1 MEKLTKDL
9 YIKHAKRLQA
19 IINEQSSF
27 AKYLARTDFANILQS
42 QLNMLFA
49 LQSKFKKEKVANNL
63 LAQNLVKV
71 FNKIT
76 KLNFKL
82 NEKFKLDDDADYIDS
97 MNYLVTYCSN
107 IFKVNIDDLV
117 EGKKVNVAEPN
128 VQIKP
133 ETDDIPSQEGNM
145 FGAAAMGAAFMDPKQ
160 NPFVVGQ
167 ASAKLQKEII
177 NGQFYRFKTKPKAI
191 PIIKWIA
198 TILVMLTSLGLI
210 LMSIFAF
217 MANGIQADLGG
228 EVGKQPIP
236 TITDGI
242 FFLLFAGIGV
252 YNTVTFFQT
261 NLSKNPN
268 DKFYFSWQVLLI
280 FIIGAIFAN
289 LFCINDVF
297 QLGFTYQD
305 DISTPIQVL
314 GKNAW
319 HYIWF
324 VNIALTGA
332 CIIPII
338 LGSIFNPKV
347 DASSID
353 KRLGEIID
361 SLTAGY
367 RQTSQPSKPEVQKPV
382 DVKKPE
388 DKKDKKKE

>member
-9 YIKHAKRLQA
+9 YIKHSKRLQA
-19 IINEQSSF
+19 IISEQSQF
-27 AKYLARTDFANILQS
+27 AKYLSKPDFANILQS
-42 QLNMLFA
+42 QLNTVFA
-49 LQSKFKKEKVANNL
+49 LQNKFKGASEVKVE
-63 LAQNLVKV
+63 NLVKT

-107 IFKVNIDDLV
+107 IYKVNIDDLV
-117 EGKKVNVAEPN
+117 EGKKVTVSEPN
-128 VQIKP
+128 VNIKP
-133 ETDDIPSQEGNM
+133 EIDDQGQANGGM
-145 FGAAAMGAAFMDPKQ
+145 FGAMGMGMGAEFMDPKQ

-177 NGQFYRFKTKPKAI
+177 AGQFYRFKTKPKAI

-198 TILVMLTSLGLI
+198 TILVMLTCVGLI

-217 MANGIQADLGG
+217 MTHGIQVQPSGG
-228 EVGKQPIP
+228 GDPQQLS

-268 DKFYFSWQVLLI
+268 EKFYFAWQILLI
-280 FIIGAIFAN
+280 FIIGAIFAV
-289 LFCINDVF
+289 LFCINGIF
-297 QLGFTYQD
+297 ELGFSYIGGS
-305 DISTPIQVL
+305 DIQIL

-324 VNIALTGA
+324 VNIGLTGA
-332 CIIPII
+332 CIVPII
-338 LGSIFNPKV
+338 VGSILNPKV
-347 DASSID
+347 DTGAMD
-353 KRLGEIID
+353 KRLNEIVD
-361 SLTAGY
+361 SLTSGY
-367 RQTSQPSKPEVQKPV
+367 SMYKKPDVQDPV
-382 DVKKPE
+382 DVKKKDESE
-388 DKKDKKKE
+388 DSKKKK